1 MVFFALV
8 ALIHFA
14 ADGLISQTSVIIITK
29 KTFWKSIGKRSL
41 QRPEMLSL
49 IIMQFKFHLKW
60 GKSSSAQFT

>member
-1 MVFFALV
+1 MGKSLVFFALV

-41 QRPEMLSL
+41 QRLEMLS
-49 IIMQFKFHLKW
+49 
-60 GKSSSAQFT
+60 